1 MFKNPPVFT
10 QAFKS
15 VTLTQNVFLWTS
27 QVIKFTCV
35 TRNDSYFLSWTHS
48 INSKQ
53 KLRFICRRDNTDLT
67 TDVVG
72 LHFKNSRYLHNP
84 CRHVTLVVTLQMIS
98 INSGNPRSDVT
109 TWRKLLT
116 HADYRNMRSG
126 IFHVTNRIL
135 PCSWQYINS
144 QLLVNS
150 QELSFL
156 KIKYVIAFIVKRN
169 NMEILSDGIAAN
181 WRSRRHL
188 VGQVTLSLSTWTT
201 FLCWCYCCIR
211 WRQLNYFLCV

>member
-1 MFKNPPVFT
+1 MLLAYISKTRGIYIILV
-10 QAFKS
+10 
-15 VTLTQNVFLWTS
+15 VTS
-27 QVIKFTCV
+27 
-35 TRNDSYFLSWTHS
+35 
-48 INSKQ
+48 
-53 KLRFICRRDNTDLT
+53 
-67 TDVVG
+67 
-72 LHFKNSRYLHNP
+72 SR
-84 CRHVTLVVTLQMIS
+84 RHVTLAVTLQMIS

-116 HADYRNMRSG
+116 HADYRNMRSE

-211 WRQLNYFLCV
+211 WRHLNYFLCV